1 MGPSFYLVCQPR
13 SMTRKGSWGQNP
25 KRNKTLKR
33 WAEEKLGNMTKM
45 EWPEKQQD
53 PRKGSVY
60 GSK

>member
-1 MGPSFYLVCQPR
+1 
-13 SMTRKGSWGQNP
+13 MTRKGSWGQNP

-33 WAEEKLGNMTKM
+33 WAEKGELANMTKM

-53 PRKGSVY
+53 TRKGRVY